1 VSVRIHRNL
10 NHGPAWVVSPPNGGK
25 ALRRVDALTLTVEAV
40 KVSLP
45 TLQRMRTPRGE
56 LTPSG
61 AQGLGRRTVGAWLI
75 GEPVEGRFKATGST
89 VHFNPFKG
97 DSFTLNTGDG
107 EHVPLQVCEG
117 ETLTLRFNP
126 CGRVEVVQ

>member
-1 VSVRIHRNL
+1 MGRCEGVSVRIHRNL
-10 NHGPAWVVSPPNGGK
+10 NHGPAWVVSPSNGGNG
-25 ALRRVDALTLTVEAV
+25 LTLTVEAV